1 MLSDI
6 KLILQHKNYTNLMT
20 ELFITLTILAIA
32 TIWIY
37 NLLVKDRNQVL
48 AAWSDIDVQ
57 LKRRYEL
64 VPQLVT
70 TVKAY
75 ADFEKATMTAV
86 TELRSRSKA
95 ETHLPEKSVL
105 ETAMASAIGQL
116 IIIAED
122 YPELKADGNFR
133 QLQTEL
139 TEIEDHVQ
147 YSRRFYNGAVRIF
160 NTRIE
165 SFPNFIIARLFN
177 FNVAEYFEVNS
188 DDERKV
194 SVIKLNE

>member
-1 MLSDI
+1 MTEI
-6 KLILQHKNYTNLMT
+6 IIVIGILILV
-20 ELFITLTILAIA
+20 I
-32 TIWIY
+32 IWIF

-64 VPQLVT
+64 IPQLVN

-86 TELRSRSKA
+86 TELRTRSKL
-95 ETHLPEKSVL
+95 ETHLPEKSDL
-105 ETAMASAIGQL
+105 EMQMGSAIGKL

-133 QLQTEL
+133 QLQKEL
-139 TEIEDHVQ
+139 TDIEDHVQ

-160 NTRIE
+160 NTRVE
-165 SFPNFIIARLFN
+165 SFPHFIIARLFN
-177 FNVAEYFEVNS
+177 FKIAEYFEV
-188 DDERKV
+188 DHADERKA
-194 SVIKLNE
+194 SVIKIND

>member
-1 MLSDI
+1 
-6 KLILQHKNYTNLMT
+6 MT
-20 ELFITLTILAIA
+20 ELYIALAVLIIA

-37 NLLVKDRNQVL
+37 NLLVKERNQVL

-57 LKRRYEL
+57 LKRRHEL
-64 VPQLVT
+64 IPQLVT

-86 TELRSRSKA
+86 TELRSRSRA
-95 ETHLPEKSVL
+95 ESHLPQKSAI
-105 ETAMASAIGQL
+105 EMAMGSAIGQL
-116 IIIAED
+116 MVIAED
-122 YPELKADGNFR
+122 YPDLKADGNFR

-147 YSRRFYNGAVRIF
+147 YARRFYNGAVRIF

-165 SFPNFIIARLFN
+165 TFPNFIIARIFN
-177 FNVAEYFEVNS
+177 FKIAEYFEVSS
-188 DDERKV
+188 DDERKA
-194 SVIKLNE
+194 SVIKLND

>member
-1 MLSDI
+1 MIEL
-6 KLILQHKNYTNLMT
+6 LIA
-20 ELFITLTILAIA
+20 IAILVMA

-64 VPQLVT
+64 IPQLVT

-75 ADFEKATMTAV
+75 ASFEKATMTAV
-86 TELRSRSKA
+86 TELRTRSKA

-105 ETAMASAIGQL
+105 ETQMGSAIGQL
-116 IIIAED
+116 MIVAED

-139 TEIEDHVQ
+139 TEIENHVQ
-147 YSRRFYNGAVRIF
+147 YARRFYNGAVRIF

-177 FNVAEYFEVNS
+177 FTIAEYFEV
-188 DDERKV
+188 DHADERKA
-194 SVIKLNE
+194 SVIELNK

>member
-1 MLSDI
+1 
-6 KLILQHKNYTNLMT
+6 MT
-20 ELFITLTILAIA
+20 ELFIVIVVLIIA

-57 LKRRYEL
+57 LKRRHEL
-64 VPQLVT
+64 IPQLVT

-86 TELRSRSKA
+86 TELRLRSKA
-95 ETHLPEKSVL
+95 ETHLPEKSAL
-105 ETAMASAIGQL
+105 ETAMASAVGQL
-116 IIIAED
+116 IIVAED
-122 YPELKADGNFR
+122 YPELKADSNFR
-133 QLQTEL
+133 QLQSEL

-165 SFPNFIIARLFN
+165 TFPNFFIARLFK
-177 FNVAEYFEVNS
+177 FKVAEFFEVNGS
-188 DDERKV
+188 DERLAPAV
-194 SVIKLNE
+194 ELS

>member
-1 MLSDI
+1 MIEL
-6 KLILQHKNYTNLMT
+6 LI
-20 ELFITLTILAIA
+20 TIVVLAFA
-32 TIWIY
+32 GIWIF

-64 VPQLVT
+64 IPQLVT

-86 TELRSRSKA
+86 TELRTRSKV
-95 ETHLPEKSVL
+95 ETHLPEKAAL
-105 ETAMASAIGQL
+105 ETAMGSAIGQL
-116 IIIAED
+116 LIVAED

-147 YSRRFYNGAVRIF
+147 YARRFYNGAVRIF

-165 SFPNFIIARLFN
+165 SFPDFIIARLFN
-177 FNVAEYFEVNS
+177 FNVAEYFEVNHA
-188 DDERKV
+188 DERKS

>member
-1 MLSDI
+1 
-6 KLILQHKNYTNLMT
+6 MT
-20 ELFITLTILAIA
+20 ELLITFAILIVA

-57 LKRRYEL
+57 LKRRHEL
-64 VPQLVT
+64 IPQLVA

-86 TELRSRSKA
+86 TELRSRSRA
-95 ETHLPEKSVL
+95 ESHLPEKSAI
-105 ETAMASAIGQL
+105 EMAMGSAIGKL

-177 FNVAEYFEVNS
+177 FKVAEYFEVNS
-188 DDERKV
+188 DDERKA
-194 SVIKLNE
+194 SIIKLND